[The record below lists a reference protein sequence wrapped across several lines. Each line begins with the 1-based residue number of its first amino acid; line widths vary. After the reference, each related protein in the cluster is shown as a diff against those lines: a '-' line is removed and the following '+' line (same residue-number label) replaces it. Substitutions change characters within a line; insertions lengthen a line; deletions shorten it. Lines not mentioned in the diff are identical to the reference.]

1 LAGEWALTHL
11 AGLTR
16 DMVFV
21 EALTRLGELPPRGAW
36 FLFLPTAPGGG
47 TGAPGRANGRAAR
60 AHGTRMKRAEIEMAE
75 DPSGDGPATMSV
87 VVTNDDGIDSP
98 GLHRLAAAAAGTGR
112 SVLVAAPD
120 YEASGASA
128 SMAAVGVG
136 DRIAIE
142 RRALPGLDGITGY
155 AVRAAPAFIAFAA
168 AQGGFGE
175 RPGLLLS
182 GINRGAN
189 TGRAVLHS
197 GTVGAALTAAM
208 HRIPTAAFSLDC
220 LPDGEQY
227 WDTAAVVARQIIGV
241 LGSIS
246 PGLALNVNVP
256 NVPLADL
263 RGIRYAQLADFGAVQ
278 IQITAA
284 PQEHLEL
291 TMFAPPEPPQPDS
304 DSAALAAGY
313 ASVTA
318 VQAICE
324 APAASVPWPAGSDQA

>member
-1 LAGEWALTHL
+1 ME
-11 AGLTR
+11 
-16 DMVFV
+16 D
-21 EALTRLGELPPRGAW
+21 
-36 FLFLPTAPGGG
+36 
-47 TGAPGRANGRAAR
+47 
-60 AHGTRMKRAEIEMAE
+60 
-75 DPSGDGPATMSV
+75 DPSRAGAAMASV

-136 DRIAIE
+136 DQIPID
-142 RRALPGLDGITGY
+142 RRALPGLPGIT
-155 AVRAAPAFIAFAA
+155 AFALRATPAFIAFAA
-168 AQGGFGE
+168 AHRGFGE
-175 RPGLLLS
+175 RPGMLLS

-208 HRIPTAAFSLDC
+208 HRIPAAAFSLDC

-227 WDTAAVVARQIIGV
+227 WDTAAAVAREVIGV
-241 LGSIS
+241 LGRVS

-256 NVPLADL
+256 NVPVTDL
-263 RGIRYAQLADFGAVQ
+263 RGIRYGQLADFGTVQ
-278 IQITAA
+278 IQLIAA
-284 PQEHLEL
+284 PREHLEL
-291 TMFAPPEPPQPDS
+291 TMSAPPEPPQPAADT
-304 DSAALAAGY
+304 AALAAGF

-318 VQAICE
+318 VRAICE
-324 APAASVPWPAGSDQA
+324 VPAASVPWPAFAGHG